1 MPTLKIR
8 TQIIL
13 PFLLLMLI
21 LGVVGTYLTTSL
33 VATSLE
39 NRIADQLVH
48 SEDAALDAAVKLQGR
63 QVAAI
68 RLIVNTEGVD
78 QAVRAGDAAALRR
91 LIVPLEVN
99 NRLGTLMVFD
109 PGGKTILEITQP
121 DATNPGGLVYGSGT
135 DLSNESVVQP
145 VLRGD
150 YDALGDKFIGYIG
163 SPPTAL
169 AAAGPVVLGD
179 KVVSASSL
187 DSAVRDCDLLI
198 VATGWPD
205 YKAIDPAWCKR
216 TWGW

>member
-8 TQIIL
+8 TQIVL

-68 RLIVNTEGVD
+68 RLIANTEGVD
-78 QAVRAGDAAALRR
+78 RAVRSGDVAALRQ

-99 NRLGTLMVFD
+99 NRLGTVMVFD
-109 PGGKTILEITQP
+109 ASGHTILEIRQP
-121 DATNPGGLVYGSGT
+121 DASSPSSSPRLTS
-135 DLSNESVVQP
+135 SRVV
-145 VLRGD
+145 R
-150 YDALGDKFIGYIG
+150 
-163 SPPTAL
+163 SPRATAWV
-169 AAAGPVVLGD
+169 PRT
-179 KVVSASSL
+179 SASIGRVSRIASRYPIKSRISTTPAK
-187 DSAVRDCDLLI
+187 SAVIWKADCSPASMTLCREM
-198 VATGWPD
+198 AT
-205 YKAIDPAWCKR
+205 AR
-216 TWGW
+216 